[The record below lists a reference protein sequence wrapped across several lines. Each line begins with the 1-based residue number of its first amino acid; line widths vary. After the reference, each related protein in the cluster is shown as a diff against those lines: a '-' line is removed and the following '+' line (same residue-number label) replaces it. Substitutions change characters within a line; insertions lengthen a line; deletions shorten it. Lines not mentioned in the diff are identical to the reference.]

1 MRAATIS
8 PSCIWNLYRHATPS
22 HIGSCIS
29 SLLVTCKKGERILK
43 LPFSFHALLCLHDTL
58 FSFFFVVLLKNF
70 PLKNR
75 KHLLCFSLCTLRWI
89 RRINWFSSSQTC
101 CERAPENS
109 STTGFHQSEPAISAS
124 CRGLF

>member
-29 SLLVTCKKGERILK
+29 SLLVTCQKGERILK

-58 FSFFFVVLLKNF
+58 FSFLFVILLKNF
-70 PLKNR
+70 PLKNWKR
-75 KHLLCFSLCTLRWI
+75 LLCFDLCTLRWI
-89 RRINWFSSSQTC
+89 RRINWFCSSQTYC
-101 CERAPENS
+101 ARAAAHS
-109 STTGFHQSEPAISAS
+109 SQPAMHPSMPL
-124 CRGLF
+124 R